1 MKWREGRPQGRP
13 SSCIYSFV
21 QMRVLVGVLSLALAG
36 AAGAQT
42 TVQRGTL
49 TGVVKRGPTTPVCVA
64 EQPCDE
70 PAANVTL
77 LFSRGESV
85 AARAVTDRQGRYRI
99 RLRAGLYA
107 VRRPGAGSFARK
119 LEPSRVRVYSG
130 RVNRI
135 NFSIDTGIR

>member
-1 MKWREGRPQGRP
+1 
-13 SSCIYSFV
+13 
-21 QMRVLVGVLSLALAG
+21 MRVLVGVLSLALAG

-42 TVQRGTL
+42 TVSRGTL
-49 TGVVKRGPTTPVCVA
+49 IGVVKRGPITPVCVA

-85 AARAVTDRQGRYRI
+85 VARAETDRNGRYRI
-99 RLRAGLYA
+99 RLRSGTYG

-119 LEPSRVRVYSG
+119 LEPSRARVYAG
-130 RVNRI
+130 RVNRVD
-135 NFSIDTGIR
+135 FSIDTGIR